1 MKRFLSLIL
10 PFAAFFSLVFNAAAQ
25 RLSALAPAPDWAAL
39 EAFQETIT
47 RDEFVHLLEEVYA
60 PRQAARGLIDIE
72 PERALIRTT
81 LEPAQ
86 TWILRF
92 AKDAASRRPAPRF
105 WRTAGEITAAHPP
118 SEERPLAG
126 WRIALDPGHI
136 GGEWARMEERWFKIG
151 ETLPVTEGDM
161 TLRVAQLLAP
171 QLSALGAEILWVRQ
185 SAMPVTTERPET
197 LREAARAEFALLGV
211 IPTSDTY
218 NGPDDPA
225 RGTTLQ
231 FESELLFY
239 RASEI
244 RHRATLLNERLRPD
258 LTICLHFNAESWG
271 DPRTPALV
279 PRNHFHVL
287 VNGCYSAGELRNDD
301 VRCDMLTKLLGR
313 CYEEELA
320 ASENAAA
327 TMASLTGLPAYEY
340 PGKNALRTGQNAYV
354 WARNLLANRLYHSP
368 VVFFEPYVMNSQEV
382 WERVQAGD
390 FEGERMVAGAMRK
403 SLVREYADA
412 VAAGIRS
419 WAGAQKPQPASQATV
434 PK

>member
-1 MKRFLSLIL
+1 MKRFLPALFLIL
-10 PFAAFFSLVFNAAAQ
+10 LLSTSNAQ
-25 RLSALAPAPDWAAL
+25 RLSALAPVPDWTAL

-86 TWILRF
+86 TWVLRF
-92 AKDAASRRPAPRF
+92 AKDRASLRPAPRF
-105 WRTAGEITAAHPP
+105 WRTAAELTAARAPA
-118 SEERPLAG
+118 ETRPLAG

-151 ETLPVTEGDM
+151 DTVPVTEGDM
-161 TLRVAQLLAP
+161 TLRVAELIAP
-171 QLSALGAEILWVRQ
+171 QLSDLGAEILWVRQ
-185 SAMPVTTERPET
+185 SAAPVTPERPET
-197 LREAARAEFALLGV
+197 LKEAARAELALLG
-211 IPTSDTY
+211 ITPKRETY
-218 NGPDDPA
+218 DGPDDPE
-225 RGTTLQ
+225 RGSTLQ
-231 FESELLFY
+231 FESEVLFY

-258 LTICLHFNAESWG
+258 LTLCLHFNAEEWG
-271 DPRTPALV
+271 DPHTPALV
-279 PRNHFHVL
+279 PHNHFHVL

-301 VRCDMLTKLLGR
+301 VRFEMLNKLLGR
-313 CYEEELA
+313 CYNEELA
-320 ASENAAA
+320 ASENVAA
-327 TMASLTGLPAYEY
+327 TMASLTGLPPYEY
-340 PGKNALRTGQNAYV
+340 PGKNALRTGESAYI

-368 VVFFEPYVMNSQEV
+368 VVFLEPYVMNSQEV

-390 FEGERMVAGAMRK
+390 FPGEQMVAGAVRK

-412 VAAGIRS
+412 VVAGIRS
-419 WAGAQKPQPASQATV
+419 WAGAQKKESPIQATV